1 MARPGLNS
9 NAQYAYNY
17 YKKKHGYTDVQAAG
31 MVGNLMQE
39 STMNTGARNAG
50 DGRDGSDSIGIG
62 QWNGSRATGLKRFAA
77 DTGRDWTDLDAQ
89 LDYTVYEK
97 QNSERRAG
105 QMLSSAT
112 TIDGA
117 TDAGISFERPQGWSA
132 NNPRGGHGYD
142 NRLNWAKEAYAQ
154 YSGNN
159 PDEVIGSYT
168 PTAQATPQES
178 AVAQSA
184 VPTEAKKEPMF
195 PGLRSGIKSAMEAI
209 GFSGEGTKES
219 PSKFMGLEL
228 GGDDGLVADLAGI
241 SKAFGGSEQQQAP
254 QVSGKAPSAPVEV
267 KFDIASTASQPTA
280 EELRKKRLG
289 GLGGFG
295 GFRSFGRA

>member
-1 MARPGLNS
+1 MARPALNS

-62 QWNGSRATGLKRFAA
+62 QWNGSRATGLKRYAA
-77 DTGRDWTDLDAQ
+77 DTGRDWTNLDAQ

-142 NRLNWAKEAYAQ
+142 NRLGWAKEAYAQ

-159 PDEVIGSYT
+159 PDDVIGSYT
-168 PTAQATPQES
+168 PTVSQPA
-178 AVAQSA
+178 AQSVA
-184 VPTEAKKEPMF
+184 TETPKEPMF
-195 PGLRSGIKSAMEAI
+195 PGLRDGIKSGLEAI
-209 GFSGEGTKES
+209 GFSGDGTKES

-228 GGDDGLVADLAGI
+228 DGDDGLVADLAGI
-241 SKAFGGSEQQQAP
+241 SKAFGGGEQQQAP

-280 EELRKKRLG
+280 EDIRKKRLG